1 MPRLMQRGPSRVQ
14 LLLEIFELE
23 RLLAFLTE
31 VLEALLLFDLK
42 QVDGLDIVLDMFAL
56 GVGSADLIVV
66 GGDASD
72 VLENPSSLVRG
83 HRGEASDIALLH
95 DVVAT
100 SPQARLG

>member
-1 MPRLMQRGPSRVQ
+1 MSKPRTGFLATCPCCGEKVKVDARLRRLDPMDPSKKKPSK
-14 LLLEIFELE
+14 LL
-23 RLLAFLTE
+23 
-31 VLEALLLFDLK
+31 D
-42 QVDGLDIVLDMFAL
+42 
-56 GVGSADLIVV
+56 
-66 GGDASD
+66 DASD